1 MPRPPRPSGEGSLTV
16 EVGPVDLVEEQIELR
31 RLRLHHTVQ
40 RHTHF
45 EMSLEF
51 SADDR
56 GRQSRSVLWLRG
68 IIWLSIPIKLSLQPI
83 TDA

>member
-1 MPRPPRPSGEGSLTV
+1 MNEQGVCVSLTV
-16 EVGPVDLVEEQIELR
+16 EVGPVDLVEEQVELR

-51 SADDR
+51 LAQDR
-56 GRQSRSVLWLRG
+56 GRQSLSRSVLWLRYYLAFNSGSIESG
-68 IIWLSIPIKLSLQPI
+68 IIDP
-83 TDA
+83 